1 MGWKKRMEGDEPT
14 ETRPCK
20 KARIAVNGD
29 DALQRD
35 QRTRLGWRSVLAR
48 CRQGRRR
55 RTQEAAPSSAWDA
68 LPDEAAWCILVLCS
82 QREICALAATCRRMH
97 RLCTDDALWRHVYL
111 RDFPPCRHACLLVLG
126 DAVLRSP
133 LSPLDYARRR
143 LDRLLDPDDDL
154 STPLDPVGVAAGWD
168 VERLTVGVAD
178 AVARCVHHWPTVIA
192 ARGYRWACA
201 SMVPLTSYRMPQRR
215 FYPINAPDG
224 CGTVVGRCVVTSGSI
239 YDHDDDKEEPYGSH
253 YTASYRGQVEIQRHG
268 FVPHGLGTISGHG
281 ATALPWT
288 CRSGAWRHGQIVS
301 EGPCAMW
308 QWAAGR
314 PDAAVFVHCRAG
326 DRVRHTEAVGKPE
339 CGVGVLL
346 SSDGDV
352 AIGCLCH
359 PRGDPREG
367 TTRVALVARGER
379 PDRRAGTVT
388 VMTTGAS
395 LRCVAT
401 HLCSTMPRGID
412 GVGLLRAPLRKVV
425 FAGSFADGE
434 PHVGKTWDSDGR
446 LLYDGSF
453 KWGAPFKHGALDCG
467 VLYATDGTTLDGV
480 WVCGWRD
487 ATTAA
492 RHIPATRL
500 TASHPDGATVVWK
513 DWMRI
518 DGRVRP
524 RVANFWWTPST
535 AGADFHAIERPWPS
549 ADWDVFLLP
558 PDPAPPLKAPVRPL
572 LAEAGLAIAQSM
584 HFLHADEI
592 VGDLAFWPRPNP
604 REGPRPHLEDTLAFV
619 SRMAATRPRWA
630 RCCRVVSAMYG
641 PA

>member
-1 MGWKKRMEGDEPT
+1 MEGDEPT
-14 ETRPCK
+14 ETRPSK
-20 KARIAVNGD
+20 RARIAVNGGD
-29 DALQRD
+29 GAASCAFQRD

-55 RTQEAAPSSAWDA
+55 RAQEAAPSSVWDA

-82 QREICALAATCRRMH
+82 QRDICALAATCRRMH
-97 RLCTDDALWRHVYL
+97 RLCADDALWRCVYL
-111 RDFPPCRHACLLVLG
+111 RDFPPCRRACLLVLG

-133 LSPLDYARRR
+133 LSPLDYAQRR
-143 LDRLLDPDDDL
+143 LDRLLDLNDDL
-154 STPLDPVGVAAGWD
+154 STPLNPVGPSAGWD
-168 VERLTVGVAD
+168 VEGLTVGVTD
-178 AVARCVHHWPTVIA
+178 DVARCVHHWPTVIA
-192 ARGYRWACA
+192 AHGHRWACA
-201 SMVPLTSYRMPQRR
+201 SMVPLTSHRMPQRR
-215 FYPINAPDG
+215 FYTINAPDDRGTLVG
-224 CGTVVGRCVVTSGSI
+224 CCAVTPGSI

-253 YTASYRGQVEIQRHG
+253 YTASYRGQVEVQRHG
-268 FVPHGLGTISGHG
+268 FVPHGLGTISGRG

-288 CRSGAWRHGQIVS
+288 CRSGAWRHGQVAS

-308 QWAAGR
+308 QRAAGR
-314 PDAAVFVHCRAG
+314 PDAAVFVHCRAS
-326 DRVRHTEAVGKPE
+326 DVVHHTEMPGKPE

-346 SSDGDV
+346 SSDGDI

-359 PRGDPREG
+359 PHGDPRKG

-395 LRCVAT
+395 LRRVAT
-401 HLCSTMPRGID
+401 HLCSTLPRGID
-412 GVGLLRAPLRKVV
+412 GVGLVRVPSQKVA

-467 VLYATDGTTLDGV
+467 VIYAADGTTLDGV

-487 ATTAA
+487 TTSAA
-492 RHIPATRL
+492 QHIPATRL
-500 TASHPDGATVVWK
+500 TASHPDGATIVWK
-513 DWMRI
+513 DWMRV

-524 RVANFWWTPST
+524 RVANFWWTLS
-535 AGADFHAIERPWPS
+535 GADSNAVERPWPS

-558 PDPAPPLKAPVRPL
+558 PDPAPPSKAPVRPL
-572 LAEAGLAIAQSM
+572 LAEAGLAVAQSM

-604 REGPRPHLEDTLAFV
+604 LKGPRPHLDDTLAFV
-619 SRMAATRPRWA
+619 SRMAAARPRWA
-630 RCCRVVSAMYG
+630 RCCRVVAAMYG
-641 PA
+641 PV